1 MSKILLFLFVVVNL
15 SLFAALLYLYREPVV
30 PECIS
35 PAQERRLPDS
45 PVLQP
50 SPPRFWAL

>member
-1 MSKILLFLFVVVNL
+1 MKVLLLLILMVNL
-15 SLFAALLYLYREPVV
+15 SVFAALLYREPVV

-45 PVLQP
+45 PVLQQ